1 MDSECSLVSDSTW
14 ICSRLFAYMI
24 GKPDL
29 SQNGWFVGL
38 FSIAMYWLATW
49 LTFKGTSII
58 SRITS
63 QGFLLGTVLP
73 EWSLSYGDYLDCRR
87 NPIAFEHVPDTVTQV
102 VNVNAGHVHP
112 RFFPSYDGISDIA
125 FWRVFYCCLPESRYM
140 PYMSGK

>member
-14 ICSRLFAYMI
+14 ICSRLYRILI

-29 SQNGWFVGL
+29 SQNGWFVGV

-73 EWSLSYGDYLDCRR
+73 GVVIIVMAIIWIAGG
-87 NPIAFEHVPDTVTQV
+87 NPIAFDM
-102 VNVNAGHVHP
+102 
-112 RFFPSYDGISDIA
+112 
-125 FWRVFYCCLPESRYM
+125 SRIRLLKW
-140 PYMSGK
+140 ST

>member
-14 ICSRLFAYMI
+14 ICSRLYRIYDRKTLTCRRMA
-24 GKPDL
+24 G
-29 SQNGWFVGL
+29 FVGL

-73 EWSLSYGDYLDCRR
+73 GVVIIVMAIIWIAGGNRLLSNMSRIRLL
-87 NPIAFEHVPDTVTQV
+87 QV
-102 VNVNAGHVHP
+102 VNVNAGHVH
-112 RFFPSYDGISDIA
+112 
-125 FWRVFYCCLPESRYM
+125 RVFSLI
-140 PYMSGK
+140 